1 LEESGGVVGLVEVGE
16 LRWGGWGGW
25 VGGVRRMVSYEWC
38 SVSYNIWD
46 YGDHYTKYDKWM

>member
-1 LEESGGVVGLVEVGE
+1 MEESGGVVGLVEVGE